1 MFPRAGDASARK
13 GIGRTG
19 WDRPSRGAGTGCRWL
34 ASSQAPRKE
43 NVIQRSATAL
53 ESLSKLQASI
63 AAKQR
68 RPSDCCPE
76 EIAGMP
82 MGIASP
88 DCAEEVDSE
97 FKIIATPLATG
108 KPEPKHGPA
117 TKMGG
122 WGAFLCP
129 MANSRSR
136 EGARASRQA
145 WSAKTFSLLSSLW
158 KISHHAGVAL
168 FDHPGLVHR
177 PQPTEHLRP

>member
-1 MFPRAGDASARK
+1 MGSPQPRCGHGLPVAGELS
-13 GIGRTG
+13 
-19 WDRPSRGAGTGCRWL
+19 GTK
-34 ASSQAPRKE
+34 KE

-68 RPSDCCPE
+68 RPSDCSPE

-158 KISHHAGVAL
+158 KISRHAGVAL

-177 PQPTEHLRP
+177 LQPTEHLRP